1 MITSSILVM
10 NGYVRE
16 IRHMYRFA
24 VPASEDFEIQNYV
37 KIVEDMDWFSLALN
51 RKVWKAPLN
60 MVMSLHV
67 V

>member
-10 NGYVRE
+10 IGYVRE
-16 IRHMYRFA
+16 IGHIYRFA
-24 VPASEDFEIQNYV
+24 LPTSEDFEIRYYV
-37 KIVEDMDWFSLALN
+37 KIVEDMDWFSLAPN